1 MIIITIMV
9 WHYVEAGGQLL
20 RSSHRAGSYG
30 PHIHSGCHHHYSHHD
45 HHLHCH
51 MLGGKKLKKTL
62 YHDHDHHLYAQLTEL
77 ISSFSSTFQIRT
89 DLTFTSGGI
98 HIRGELTSKLAIKGY
113 KSANI
118 HMATVLVLTMLL
130 LLLLMM
136 LLLLLMMMISI
147 IDDQNQVKFRNNY
160 TASLTILVKF
170 DQSSHPGF
178 TPRFESWWDH
188 INTMMMNIT
197 IMIMLLQQTGTI
209 AGHKRRWS
217 RERWQSWWRGRRQR
231 QDGLVGN
238 N

>member
-1 MIIITIMV
+1 MTTTFM
-9 WHYVEAGGQLL
+9 HN
-20 RSSHRAGSYG
+20 SPS
-30 PHIHSGCHHHYSHHD
+30 
-45 HHLHCH
+45 
-51 MLGGKKLKKTL
+51 
-62 YHDHDHHLYAQLTEL
+62 L

-178 TPRFESWWDH
+178 TPRFES
-188 INTMMMNIT
+188 
-197 IMIMLLQQTGTI
+197 
-209 AGHKRRWS
+209 
-217 RERWQSWWRGRRQR
+217 
-231 QDGLVGN
+231 
-238 N
+238 